1 MAFASMFII
10 FLLFCIIILFLI
22 TLSGIIMII
31 VSVLHRRR
39 AEKEGS
45 QPRKAGLVT
54 GIILTFLPIALI
66 CTLWAVISHSNQD
79 NPYTEIGNFKDTL
92 VSGLEKSDS
101 DIILSVF
108 SDSEKEADPDLQS
121 KINDMLKYLDG
132 RVNDYYPDIPEDRFI
147 QNISN
152 PYMYFSGVIY
162 DNPDRR
168 NQSCSIHYYGY
179 AQYEAYPE
187 KIGITGF
194 EIHNDEEIVYSVG
207 SKPKPLN

>member
-10 FLLFCIIILFLI
+10 ILLFCIIILFLI

-39 AEKEGS
+39 AVKEGS
-45 QPRKAGLVT
+45 QPRKAGLIT

-66 CTLWAVISHSNQD
+66 GTLWAVISHPNPD
-79 NPYTEIGNFKDTL
+79 NPYTKIGNFKDTL
-92 VSGLEKSDS
+92 VSGLENGNSDV
-101 DIILSVF
+101 ILSVI
-108 SDSEKEADPDLQS
+108 SESEKEADPELQS
-121 KINDMLKYLDG
+121 EINDMLKYLDG
-132 RVNDYYPDIPEDRFI
+132 RVNDYYPDIPEDRSI
-147 QNISN
+147 QNSSN
-152 PYMYFSGVIY
+152 PYIFFSGVIY

-194 EIHNDEEIVYSVG
+194 EIYNDGEIVYSVG
-207 SKPKPLN
+207 SKPKP